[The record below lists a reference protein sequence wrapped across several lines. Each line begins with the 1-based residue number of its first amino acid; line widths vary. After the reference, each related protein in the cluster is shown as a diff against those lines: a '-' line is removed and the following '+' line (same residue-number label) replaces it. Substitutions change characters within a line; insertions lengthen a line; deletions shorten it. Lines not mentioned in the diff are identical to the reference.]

1 MKKIIVVCI
10 SLLLLTLMVFPASA
24 NTVFVEQYNSTFD
37 YAGSTSVMFPMYYY
51 LADYNYDSSEFD
63 INFRF
68 QTIYD
73 YFIRL
78 RGVGYYSMSIEYS
91 TGPTITING
100 RQDNQS
106 DATFLFMPLS
116 FSLDSLWSRPIEL
129 GDVLNYLTITLRSQ
143 LASNF
148 PVYVDVGIANSNFD
162 GYNLTDE
169 FYQSIVWA
177 GEQLFSS
184 TSDYTYTLEGTF
196 SDAYWIVF
204 KLSTDF
210 NETVSH
216 DHMYNLIEFKNLS
229 CTFTHYED
237 KLDDVLVGIDGV
249 NNTLNSGFSDI
260 NRGQLEIKDGL
271 DDVNTSIGNLNSSI
285 QDTNDKLDQMLTP
298 IDPPASVGDIQL
310 YEQEFQ
316 DFYNS
321 RVSELKGQVDG
332 IFIESSSIMTDLVNG
347 FAFWG
352 VMFTEYM
359 NSVPV
364 FSDSIY
370 LYSGFCVISL
380 LFGGA
385 AVSLGT
391 ACYNSYLS
399 ARRRVSNRES
409 ESSIDWNA
417 FFDAAVRRAQ
427 RRRSN

>member
-10 SLLLLTLMVFPASA
+10 SLLLLALMVFPASA

-37 YAGSTSVMFPMYYY
+37 YVGSQSVKFPMYYY
-51 LADYNYDSSEFD
+51 LADYNPDQSDFNL
-63 INFRF
+63 NFSF
-68 QTIYD
+68 QTVYD
-73 YFIRL
+73 YYIRL
-78 RGVGYYSMSIEYS
+78 RNIGYYAMSIQGS
-91 TGPTITING
+91 NGPTITING
-100 RQDNQS
+100 RQDNET

-129 GDVLNYLTITLRSQ
+129 GDVLNYLTITLRSP
-143 LASNF
+143 LADNF

-162 GYNLTDE
+162 GYNLTE
-169 FYQSIVWA
+169 SFYQSIVWS
-177 GEQLFSS
+177 GEQTF
-184 TSDYTYTLEGTF
+184 TSLIDYTYTIEGTIN
-196 SDAYWIVF
+196 DAYWVVF
-204 KLSTDF
+204 KLSTDH
-210 NETVSH
+210 NETVTHTQTQS
-216 DHMYNLIEFKNLS
+216 LIEFKNFS

-237 KLDDVLVGIDGV
+237 KLDDVLIGIDGV

-332 IFIESSSIMTDLVNG
+332 IFDVSSSIMTDLVNG
-347 FAFWG
+347 FSFWG

-359 NSVPV
+359 NTVPV

-370 LYSGFCVISL
+370 LYAGFCVISL

-391 ACYNSYLS
+391 ASYNSFLS
-399 ARRRVSNRES
+399 AQRRAANREP
-409 ESSIDWNA
+409 ESSTDWNA
-417 FFDAAVRRAQ
+417 FFDAAVRRGQ
-427 RRRSN
+427 RRRSG

>member
-1 MKKIIVVCI
+1 MI
-10 SLLLLTLMVFPASA
+10 SLFTCVYISSVSA

-63 INFRF
+63 TNFRF

-91 TGPTITING
+91 TGPIITING

-169 FYQSIVWA
+169 FYHSIVWS
-177 GEQLFSS
+177 GEQLFTS

-196 SDAYWIVF
+196 NDAYWIVF
-204 KLSTDF
+204 KLSTDY

-216 DHMYNLIEFKNLS
+216 NRMYNLIEFKNLS

-237 KLDDVLVGIDGV
+237 KLDDVLIGMDGL

-271 DDVNTSIGNLNSSI
+271 DYVNSSIGDLNNSI
-285 QDTNDKLDQMLTP
+285 QDTNDKLDNIEDILNTDKSDQINSGQFVVDLSYENF
-298 IDPPASVGDIQL
+298 AESVMSNSLGSATDIFNFGQSTL
-310 YEQEFQ
+310 LKYTKSLNFLRI
-316 DFYNS
+316 FY
-321 RVSELKGQVDG
+321 
-332 IFIESSSIMTDLVNG
+332 
-347 FAFWG
+347 
-352 VMFTEYM
+352 TEYLREFE
-359 NSVPV
+359 VV
-364 FSDSIY
+364 EDI
-370 LYSGFCVISL
+370 LYIFVTIQACGILLGACFVVSGKALSRYQPDRTVKIKG
-380 LFGGA
+380 FGG
-385 AVSLGT
+385 
-391 ACYNSYLS
+391 
-399 ARRRVSNRES
+399 
-409 ESSIDWNA
+409 
-417 FFDAAVRRAQ
+417 
-427 RRRSN
+427 